1 MRVFA
6 LIALT
11 AATAGAQEFFDKLDD
26 RLFLECQK
34 CDFRTDLSVLADVEA
49 YTIDQNP
56 PGLLFSN
63 HDVLIQP
70 RLSLFL
76 DTTLG
81 KHLYSLVQFRV
92 DRGFDP
98 GVKPDGEA
106 RFDE

>member
-1 MRVFA
+1 MKKILA
-6 LIALT
+6 LALT
-11 AATAGAQEFFDKLDD
+11 LVAARGQAILDKIDE
-26 RLFLECQK
+26 RLYIECPK
-34 CDFRTDLSVLADVEA
+34 CEYRTDLSVLADLEA
-49 YTIDQNP
+49 YTIDEHA

-76 DTTLG
+76 DTSLG

-98 GVKPDGEA
+98 GSKPDGEA
-106 RFDE
+106 R